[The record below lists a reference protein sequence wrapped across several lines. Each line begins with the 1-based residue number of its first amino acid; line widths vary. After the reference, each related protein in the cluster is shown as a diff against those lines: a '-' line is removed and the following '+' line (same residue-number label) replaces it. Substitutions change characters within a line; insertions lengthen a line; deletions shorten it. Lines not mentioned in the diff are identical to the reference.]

1 MDLKHV
7 TAESQDRRTAL
18 RLDPEQLVRLA
29 DALPRDE
36 ARLICGRFAEGLT
49 YPDLARRHRTDAR
62 LIRRR
67 VERIAARMQSPEF
80 RFTLVHEKQLPARMR
95 KTARMLFLHGQSL
108 RDTAEATGN
117 TLHRIRTDR
126 ATLSTLARAAG

>member
-1 MDLKHV
+1 MKSHFDLGV
-7 TAESQDRRTAL
+7 T
-18 RLDPEQLVRLA
+18 LA
-29 DALPRDE
+29 DALPRDQ
-36 ARLICGRFAEGLT
+36 AHLIVGRFAEGLT
-49 YPDLARRHRTDAR
+49 YRDLARRHRTNAR

-80 RFTLVHEKQLPARMR
+80 RFTLLHEKQLPARMR
-95 KTARMLFLHGQSL
+95 KTARLLFLHGQSL
-108 RDTAEATGN
+108 RETAEVTGH